1 MSQPSSTITLTNTSG
16 SRCKLKGYPTITAAA
31 TKKGP
36 QEISV
41 GRGNLMNAPQT
52 KPKKIILAP
61 GGKAFFSIG
70 SATAFDPPIV
80 EFTSITFS
88 TTPGGKTATVK
99 VQLWSTAPT
108 GEPFGIGVTAYGS
121 GAGPTP
127 Y

>member
-1 MSQPSSTITLTNTSG
+1 MSQPASTITLTNTSG
-16 SRCKLKGYPTITAAA
+16 STCKLNGYPTITSAS

-52 KPKKIILAP
+52 KPKKIVLAP

-80 EFTSITFS
+80 EFTSIAFATA
-88 TTPGGKTATVK
+88 PGGKAKTVK

-108 GEPFGIGVTAYGS
+108 GKPFGIGVTAYGA
-121 GAGPTP
+121 GADPFAN
-127 Y
+127 